1 MNSLAIDRTKPQK
14 LYCQLLEILKGPIE
28 KGEWKVGSR
37 IPTEEQLCRE
47 HRVSKTTVRL
57 AVEELV
63 SYGYLSK
70 IQGKGTFVRRRIPEQ
85 SICMA
90 IHLNAERAEFSA
102 ERRYHIVED
111 GLARPGLEI
120 ADRLRLGRDE
130 RCRYLARVE
139 ALDGLPL
146 ALEKLYLPL
155 SRCVGGP
162 DGEDATAPL
171 TACIESRSRARIQ
184 RMREKADA
192 PCVGGPEAAL
202 LRLVPGTP
210 VLRLRQIYYKPGDLP
225 LSFAETLR
233 RMDRYERI
241 LEFERL

>member
-1 MNSLAIDRTKPQK
+1 MNSPAIDRKNPQK
-14 LYCQLLEILKGPIE
+14 LYCQLAGILRGPIE

-47 HRVSKTTVRL
+47 HRVSKSTVRL

-63 SYGYLSK
+63 SFGYLSK

-102 ERRYHIVED
+102 ERRYHIIED
-111 GLARPGLEI
+111 AVASPGLQI

-130 RCRYLARVE
+130 RCRCLVRLE
-139 ALDGLPL
+139 TLDGLPL
-146 ALEKLYLPL
+146 ALEKLHLPL
-155 SRCVGGP
+155 RLCVGEP
-162 DGEDATAPL
+162 NGEDATAPL
-171 TACIESRSRARIQ
+171 TACVESRCSTRIQ
-184 RMREKADA
+184 RMRENTDA
-192 PCVGGPEAAL
+192 PCVGNPEAAL

-225 LSFAETLR
+225 VGYAETVR